1 MYIPLG
7 QLAFYDEQFYY
18 VGSAIHYTP
27 IAGEQFEVWKSLFQD
42 KDSIK
47 DNPDKMTLVEQLE
60 QSKLVYTPD
69 WITEAEER
77 QLFIR
82 SIINY
87 DLIRE
92 EPLSQLIAAAAAAGT
107 VAAFFKQLQHELV
120 VVEDEQ
126 LMQLYIQM
134 WNVLQQG
141 LRQHWIIIDYIPDL
155 KEWLHEPASVSE
167 QYEDTAIPTVVPLK
181 EGTERYFTLGRLDM
195 DQQKIAIAQQEGLAL
210 EVDQGVQDAELW
222 YLLRQQLCSYEDLA
236 EMLSEETTDLQHGLD
251 KLAGAKLLFAWDK
264 SIMMS
269 DRLPVSL
276 VPQGYL
282 ESRTASNSW
291 MINHSGSQVEISEI
305 EHMYWAYSHPLL
317 TIRQVYERLLLDTG
331 YDAEELAGH
340 MLAHI
345 PDLINEGE
353 RLLYI
358 DEVLCHERSYA
369 ELLAENEMLKREL
382 DNLLPEQLAG
392 DK

>member
-7 QLAFYDEQFYY
+7 QLAFYDEKTYY
-18 VGSAIHYTP
+18 VGSAIRYTP
-27 IAGEQFEVWKSLFQD
+27 IAGEQYEVWKSLFLD
-42 KDSIK
+42 EDSIK
-47 DNPDKMTLVEQLE
+47 DNPDKMILVEQLA
-60 QSKLVYTPD
+60 QSKLVYTPA
-69 WITEAEER
+69 WTKEAEER
-77 QLFIR
+77 QLYIR

-92 EPLSQLIAAAAAAGT
+92 DPLSQLIAAAEGS

-126 LMQLYIQM
+126 KMQLYIQM
-134 WNVLQQG
+134 WNLLQQG
-141 LRQHWIIIDYIPDL
+141 VRQRWIIIDYIPEL
-155 KEWLHEPASVSE
+155 YEWLHEPAFLSE
-167 QYEDTAIPTVVPLK
+167 RYEDSAIPTVVPLK
-181 EGTERYFTLGRLDM
+181 EGTERYFSLGRIDM
-195 DQQKIAIAQQEGLAL
+195 EQRKIAIGQQEGLVL
-210 EVDQGVQDAELW
+210 EGDQGIHDAELW
-222 YLLRQQLCSYEDLA
+222 YLLREQLCSYEDLS
-236 EMLSEETTDLQHGLD
+236 EMLSEETTDLRHGLD

-276 VPQGYL
+276 VPQGYI

-291 MINHSGSQVEISEI
+291 IINHSGSQVEISEI

-331 YDAEELAGH
+331 YDADELAGH

-358 DEVLCHERSYA
+358 DEALCYERSYA

-382 DNLLPEQLAG
+382 DKLLPEQLAG